1 MAKDKA
7 PKSSKHEEVLKEAL
21 ERFDYCEDKL
31 GNARSLM
38 LQDIKF
44 SVGDSDNGYQ
54 WPDAIWKERTTER
67 RPALTM
73 NKMPQFINQVVN
85 DARQNRPAIKIRPVD
100 SGADV
105 KSAEIFQ
112 DLIRNIESVS
122 NADMA
127 YDTAV
132 ECAARGGEGYFRI
145 ITDYCDDTSFNQ
157 EILFKRVRNPLSV
170 WLDPDYQEP
179 DGSDAM
185 FGFVIDEMSRKEF
198 TKKYPDADCGSWDSP
213 GVSTWV
219 GKDTVR
225 IAEYYRVVREEAE
238 LILLSDGS
246 SVYDGDDIQE
256 GLTEVKRRDGYRRK
270 VEWFKLVPDNVLDET
285 EIPCS
290 YIPIIPV
297 VGNEVDIEGKPYRSG
312 LVRNA
317 KDPQR
322 QYNYWASSETEMI
335 ALAPKAPFIGYTG
348 QFKDKKWKDANNKNY
363 AYLEAEPI
371 EINGTVAPKPE
382 RQPFAGVPT
391 GIVNAKAGANN
402 DIRETMG
409 IYNASLGAPS
419 NENSGKAILAKQR
432 EADTGTFHYIDNLS
446 RSIRHAGRIVVE
458 MIPKIYD
465 TKRVVRILGE
475 DGESDHIQIDPSMP
489 KPMMEV
495 RGDDEIKKIFNPN
508 VGKYDVAVTVGPSF
522 ASKRAEAAES
532 MMEMTRVAPD
542 FMKVAGDVI
551 VRNMDWPGAQEIAD
565 RIKKAMPPELV
576 GDDGDQ
582 QIPPKVQAMI
592 QQVQAAE
599 QAIAEQ
605 GQLLQAKAQELAT
618 KDQELQSTQ
627 VEVKAALT
635 ELRAQ
640 DKVMKAEMKAA
651 QAEMRMQASEMDNGQ
666 EQEAAQMLMRYT
678 EGLEQQVQTLSGQLQ
693 EMMMIMQGEPE
704 IEQQQTTQQI

>member
-1 MAKDKA
+1 MAKDKE
-7 PKSSKHEEVLKEAL
+7 PKLSKHEAVLKEAM
-21 ERFDYCEDKL
+21 ERFDHCEDQL
-31 GNARSLM
+31 GNMRSLM

-44 SVGDSDNGYQ
+44 SIGDSDNGYQ
-54 WPDAIWKERTTER
+54 WPDAVWKERTTER

-85 DARQNRPAIKIRPVD
+85 DARQNRPMIKIRPVD
-100 SGADV
+100 SGADI

-112 DLIRNIESVS
+112 DLVRNIESVS

-145 ITDYCDDTSFNQ
+145 TTDYCDDTSFNQ
-157 EILFKRVRNPLSV
+157 EIFIKRVRNPLSI
-170 WLDPDYQEP
+170 WLDPSYQEP

-185 FGFVIDEMSRKEF
+185 YGFVIDEMSRKDFE
-198 TKKYPDADCGSWDSP
+198 KEYPDADCHSWDAP
-213 GVSTWV
+213 GVSVWV

-225 IAEYYRVVREEAE
+225 IAEYYRVVKEKTKV
-238 LILLSDGS
+238 ILLSDGS
-246 SVYDGDDIQE
+246 TIFDGDNIPE
-256 GLTEVKRRDGYRRK
+256 GLTEVKSRDGYKRK
-270 VEWFKLVPDNVLDET
+270 VEWYKLVPDNVLDET

-297 VGNEVDIEGKPYRSG
+297 LGNEVDIEGKPYRSG

-363 AYLEAEPI
+363 SYLEAEAI
-371 EINGTVAPKPE
+371 DINGQVAPLPQ
-382 RQPFAGVPT
+382 RQQFAGVPT

-419 NENSGKAILAKQR
+419 NESSGRAILAKQR
-432 EADTGTFHYIDNLS
+432 EADTGTFHYTDNLS
-446 RSIRHAGRIVVE
+446 RSIRHAGRIIIE
-458 MIPKIYD
+458 LIPKIYD
-465 TKRVVRILGE
+465 TKRVMRILGE
-475 DGESDHIQIDPSMP
+475 DGETSNIQIDPSMP
-489 KPMMEV
+489 VPMTEV
-495 RGDDEIKKIFNPN
+495 KGEAQIKKIFNPS
-508 VGKYDVAVTVGPSF
+508 VGKYDVTVNVGPSF

-532 MMEMTRVAPD
+532 MIEMTRVAPD
-542 FMKVAGDVI
+542 LLKVAGDVI

-565 RIKKAMPPELV
+565 RIKRSMPPELV
-576 GDDGDQ
+576 GDDEEL

-592 QQVQAAE
+592 QQVQQAE
-599 QAIAEQ
+599 QAIQQQ
-605 GQLLQAKAQELAT
+605 GQMLQEKAQELAS
-618 KDQELQSTQ
+618 KDQQLQSTE
-627 VEVKAALT
+627 VEVKAALDQ
-635 ELRAQ
+635 LKAQ
-640 DKVMKAEMKAA
+640 DRVMKAEMKAA
-651 QAEMRMQASEMDNGQ
+651 QAEMRLQASEMDSGQ
-666 EQEAAQMLMRYT
+666 EQEAAQMLMRYA
-678 EGLEQQVQTLSGQLQ
+678 EGLEAQ
-693 EMMMIMQGEPE
+693 
-704 IEQQQTTQQI
+704 IEQLSSTLQQLLTQEQIEPTE